1 LDVCAGCGGDTS
13 NAERFTFESD
23 RAMRAVDPKQ
33 PLPPGGYSIIK
44 RGCRWCSG
52 TGVMTKEQRKRYADF
67 LKRKKARRS

>member
-1 LDVCAGCGGDTS
+1 
-13 NAERFTFESD
+13 
-23 RAMRAVDPKQ
+23 MRAVDPKQ